1 MTGVS
6 TLAQALRQ
14 IENIGNQQKLFGQL
28 SEQLASGKKTQKF
41 SGLGTDALTSVR
53 SRTELTSLSIYTT
66 NIKRANTTI
75 GLSLTSIEEYQQQAR
90 EFSSSL
96 INFVQEGSHQIGDKI
111 FYDDPATPD
120 EVETIHV
127 GNTSSKVDADL
138 QAVVD
143 HAKNLS
149 RYMKELL
156 NTKEGDKYV
165 FAGADSLEQPIKDNG
180 TLDAAINTLISDW
193 KNGTITTDELIADIE
208 DRTAFSGNPNAI
220 TDTIIGYSA
229 SLSSDSAG
237 KVFVRADENTEVDYT
252 ILANEDS
259 LRNMIVA
266 LSVLK
271 NDNLYPIVD
280 VYEDGNYPGVP
291 DAQGAPGA
299 TATEQQDNFYQ
310 LFNRLTQIVN
320 ESIDEIDQVRFR
332 VENVRVQIA
341 ETSKSHADQ
350 KNLLQNTVSD
360 IEDVDVNEVGLKISI
375 LRTQL
380 DASYSATAIS
390 QQLSLVNF
398 L

>member
-41 SGLGTDALTSVR
+41 SGLGTDALTSLR
-53 SRTELTSLSIYTT
+53 SRASLTSIDIYMT
-66 NIKRANTTI
+66 NIKRADTTI
-75 GLSLTSIEEYQQQAR
+75 GLSLTAIEEYQEQAN
-90 EFSSSL
+90 EFNDTL
-96 INFVQEGSHQIGDKI
+96 INFVQEGSHQLGDKI
-111 FYDDPATPD
+111 FYDDPATTNV
-120 EVETIHV
+120 VETIHV
-127 GNTSSKVDADL
+127 GNTSSKLDADI
-138 QAVVD
+138 QAVKD
-143 HAKNLS
+143 HASNLS
-149 RYMKELL
+149 TYLTELL
-156 NTKEGDKYV
+156 NTKEGDNYV
-165 FAGADSLEQPIKDNG
+165 FSGADTLEQPIKNTG
-180 TLDAAINTLISDW
+180 TLDAAINTLITEW

-208 DRTAFSGNPNAI
+208 DRSAFNGNPNAL

-229 SLSSDSAG
+229 TLSSETAG
-237 KVFVRADENTEVDYT
+237 KVFVRADENAEFDYT

-280 VYEDGNYPGVP
+280 VYEDGNYPGTP

-299 TATEQQDNFYQ
+299 TATEQQDNFYE

-320 ESIDEIDQVRFR
+320 ESVDEIDQTRFR
-332 VENVRVQIA
+332 VENVRVQMNKTQQSHQA
-341 ETSKSHADQ
+341 E

-360 IEDVDVNEVGLKISI
+360 IEDVDMNEVALKVSI
-375 LRTQL
+375 LQTQL
-380 DASYSATAIS
+380 EASYSATAIS
-390 QQLSLVNF
+390 RQLSLVNF

>member
-14 IENIGNQQKLFGQL
+14 IENIGNQQKLFGTL

-41 SGLGTDALTSVR
+41 SGLGTDALTSIR
-53 SRTELTSLSIYTT
+53 SRTELTSLDIYVT
-66 NIKRANTTI
+66 NIGRANTTI
-75 GLSLTSIEEYQQQAR
+75 GLALTAIEEYQQQSR
-90 EFSSSL
+90 EFSSTL

-111 FYDDPATPD
+111 FYDDPATE

-127 GNTSSKVDADL
+127 GNTSAEPDADL

-143 HAKNLS
+143 HARNLS
-149 RYMKELL
+149 NYVRDLL
-156 NTKEGDKYV
+156 NTKEGDNYV
-165 FAGADSLEQPIKDNG
+165 FAGADSLEQPIKETG
-180 TLDAAINTLISDW
+180 TLDAAISTLITEW
-193 KNGTITTDELIADIE
+193 KNGNITTDELIADIE
-208 DRTAFSGNPNAI
+208 DRSAFDGNPNAI

-229 SLSSDSAG
+229 SLSNDTAG
-237 KVFVRADENTEVDYT
+237 RIFVRADERSEFDHT

-259 LRNMIVA
+259 LRNIVVA

-271 NDNLYPIVD
+271 NENLLPIVD
-280 VYEDGNYPGVP
+280 VYEDGNYPGAP

-299 TATEQQDNFYQ
+299 NATEQQDNFYQ
-310 LFNRLTQIVN
+310 LFNRMTQIVN

-332 VENVRVQIA
+332 VENIRVQMA
-341 ETSKSHADQ
+341 ETSKSHQDQ
-350 KNLLQNTVSD
+350 KTLLQNTVSD
-360 IEDVDVNEVGLKISI
+360 IEDVDINEVGLKISI
-375 LRTQL
+375 LQTQL
-380 DASYSATAIS
+380 EASYSATAIS

>member
-41 SGLGTDALTSVR
+41 SGLGADALASVR
-53 SRTELTSLSIYTT
+53 SRTELTSINVYMT

-75 GLSLTSIEEYQQQAR
+75 GLSLTAIEEYQQQAR

-96 INFVQEGSHQIGDKI
+96 INFVQEGSHQTGDKI
-111 FYDDPATPD
+111 FYDDPATPNQ
-120 EVETIHV
+120 VETIHV
-127 GNTSSKVDADL
+127 GNTSSNVDADL
-138 QAVVD
+138 QAVID

-180 TLDAAINTLISDW
+180 TLDAAVNTLISDW
-193 KNGTITTDELIADIE
+193 KSGTITTEEFIADIE
-208 DRTAFSGNPNAI
+208 DRTAFDGNPNAI

-237 KVFVRADENTEVDYT
+237 KVFVRADENSELDYT
-252 ILANEDS
+252 VLANEES
-259 LRNMIVA
+259 LRNMVVA

-271 NDNLYPIVD
+271 NENLYPIVD

-291 DAQGAPGA
+291 DAFGAPGA
-299 TATEQQDNFYQ
+299 TAEEQQDNFYQ
-310 LFNRLTQIVN
+310 LFNRLTQIVS

-332 VENVRVQIA
+332 VENIRVQVA
-341 ETSKSHADQ
+341 ETSKSHEDQ
-350 KNLLQNTVSD
+350 RNLLQNTVSD
-360 IEDVDVNEVGLKISI
+360 IEDVDMNEVALKVSI
-375 LRTQL
+375 LQTQL
-380 DASYSATAIS
+380 EASYSATAIS

>member
-380 DASYSATAIS
+380 EASYSATAIS